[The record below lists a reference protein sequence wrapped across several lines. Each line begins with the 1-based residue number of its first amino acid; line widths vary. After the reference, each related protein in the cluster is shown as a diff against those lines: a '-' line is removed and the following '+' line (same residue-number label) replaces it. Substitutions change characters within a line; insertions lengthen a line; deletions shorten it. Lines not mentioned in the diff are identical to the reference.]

1 MLMKT
6 IKINTPYIKLEQFLK
21 LAQLCQS
28 GGEAKILILNAEAK
42 INGEKETRRG
52 RKLRD
57 GDIVSFKN
65 SDYLIRQDGDMDG
78 DKTTSP

>member
-42 INGEKETRRG
+42 VNGEKETRRG